1 MIKRLMTLG
10 FAAAVLTML
19 AACDDE
25 GPAER
30 AGAKIDNAVESAGD
44 KLEEAGDK
52 IKEKTQ

>member
-10 FAAAVLTML
+10 FAAAVLALL
-19 AACDDE
+19 AACDHE

-44 KLEEAGDK
+44 KLEEAGDE
-52 IKEKTQ
+52 IKKKTQ